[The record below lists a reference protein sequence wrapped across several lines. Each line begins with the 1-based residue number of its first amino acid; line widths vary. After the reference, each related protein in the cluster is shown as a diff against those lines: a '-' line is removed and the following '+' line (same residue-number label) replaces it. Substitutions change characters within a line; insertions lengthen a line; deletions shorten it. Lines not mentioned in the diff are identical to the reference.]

1 MAKKKDSKKPKLER
15 PEVASDNRGTPNDA
29 RLREI
34 RENYERGSSAEAENK
49 RLLSEDLNFVFNAED
64 QHAQWDALVLNAR
77 RSRPSYTYNR
87 CLHAVNMVIGDFM
100 QVEPQIKIRAAN
112 KQASVAT
119 ATVWE
124 GIVRGIEFES
134 RARQA
139 VYNPAFKQA
148 VGGGYAIWRVQPD
161 YFNDESMDQTLKI
174 LLVPN
179 PQTGFWNPEVQCPYL
194 SDMTWGGFAETIGT
208 DIYEVL
214 YPGFDPVPFTMSR
227 DNKGWVST
235 KQIRIAEYFKKI
247 KTARTIA
254 ELDNGRVIDFDKLE
268 EALEHAQATAKK
280 FGTKAPQV
288 RTDAAGRARKRQV
301 PKWQVEWVK
310 VDGFNILEGPIT
322 YDWTSIPIVR
332 LPGRYVTIE
341 GRKKCQSLIRH
352 TKDAQRTYNLHR
364 STMIE
369 SVALTPRAPYMVTPK
384 MIKAYEDMWATA
396 NTTNRPYLLYD
407 PDKDAAEAGGSGK
420 PTREPPPDVPTG
432 LIQLAGQDL
441 QDLQAGTGYFDASLG
456 SHANDSD
463 RTSGDALVAR
473 QRRGDLG
480 SYEFINNFAGAL
492 EVTYK
497 HIVDMGKST
506 LDTDRLV
513 RTVGAD
519 AISQFIRVN
528 GGDPGDV
535 VHKLTEGAYD
545 VTATVGP
552 GYQTARQDTLQTL
565 LEASSRVEVIGQI
578 GADIIARNIDVADAD
593 ELARRIRIG
602 LIKQGIV
609 QPTPEEQ
616 AQLPPDQPNPQQQAE
631 LARAQ
636 ALAQKDQA
644 NAAKAVAELH
654 MGPIEMH
661 KAVVEAAG
669 KHLANILAAQQI
681 QSQAA
686 EAKADEEEAKAAG
699 GAPQGP
705 MTPPAGPGSQ
715 T

>member
-15 PEVASDNRGTPNDA
+15 PEVASDRQEPANEALT
-29 RLREI
+29 REI

-64 QHAQWDALVLNAR
+64 QHAQWDALVLQAR

-100 QVEPQIKIRAAN
+100 QVEPQIKVRAGN

-124 GIVRGIEFES
+124 GIIRGIEFDS

-139 VYNPAFKQA
+139 VYNPAFKHA
-148 VGGGYAIWRVQPD
+148 VAGGYGIWRVQPD
-161 YFNDESMDQTLKI
+161 YLDGDTLDQVLKL
-174 LLVPN
+174 LLVAN
-179 PQTGFWNPEVQCPYL
+179 PQTAFWNPEVQCPYL
-194 SDMTWGGFAETIGT
+194 SDMTWGGFAETIGQ

-214 YPGFDPVPFTMSR
+214 YPGFNPQTFNMSR
-227 DNKGWVST
+227 DNKGWVSS

-247 KTARTIA
+247 KKAKTIA
-254 ELDNGRVIDFDKLE
+254 ELSDGRIINFSELE
-268 EALEHAQATAKK
+268 QALEHAQETAKK
-280 FGTKAPQV
+280 YGTKAPTV
-288 RTDAAGRARKRQV
+288 RTDAAGRPRKRDV
-301 PKWQVEWVK
+301 PHWMVEWVK
-310 VDGFNILEGPIT
+310 VDGFNILEGPVT
-322 YDWTSIPIVR
+322 YDWPSIPIVR

-352 TKDAQRTYNLHR
+352 TKDSQRTYNLHR

-384 MIKAYEDMWATA
+384 MIKAYEDMWASA

-497 HIVDMGKST
+497 HIVGMAKAT
-506 LDTDRLV
+506 YDTDRVV
-513 RTVGAD
+513 RAVGAD
-519 AISQFIRVN
+519 AVGQFVRVN
-528 GGDPGDV
+528 GGDPTKDV

-565 LEASSRVEVIGQI
+565 LEASTRVEVIGQL

-609 QPTPEEQ
+609 QPTDEEK
-616 AQLPPDQPNPQQQAE
+616 AQLPPDQPNPLQEAE
-631 LARAQ
+631 VARAQ

-644 NAAKAVAELH
+644 NAQKAQAELH

-699 GAPQGP
+699 GAPTGP
-705 MTPPAGPGSQ
+705 MTPPAGPSSP
-715 T
+715 